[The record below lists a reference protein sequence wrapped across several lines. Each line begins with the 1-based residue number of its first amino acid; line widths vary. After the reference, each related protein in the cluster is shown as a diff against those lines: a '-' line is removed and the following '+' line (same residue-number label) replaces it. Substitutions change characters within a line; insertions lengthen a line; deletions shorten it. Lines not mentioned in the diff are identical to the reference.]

1 MKQKKSDLILN
12 KLGSIETK
20 ISSIE
25 AQVQENA
32 RGIQENARGI
42 QENAKGIASVS
53 ERLAY
58 FEGKYNQKE
67 RIADWLS
74 KLIFLLIGGG
84 IALLGRYIIP

>member
-12 KLGSIETK
+12 KLGNIESQ

-25 AQVQENA
+25 SQIISIESQVQENA
-32 RGIQENARGI
+32 KGI

-67 RIADWLS
+67 RITDWLS

-84 IALLGRYIIP
+84 IALLGRYLIP

>member
-1 MKQKKSDLILN
+1 MKQKKSDLILS
-12 KLGSIETK
+12 KLGNIETK

-25 AQVQENA
+25 TQV
-32 RGIQENARGI
+32 QENARGI

-84 IALLGRYIIP
+84 IALLGRYFIP